1 MESLV
6 AAVTRNG
13 WQRTSEP
20 VCYPERSKG
29 KWRLRLMFTSRK
41 GDRATKKYGPL
52 CNTEQEALCGSL
64 AFRYSWEGSQR
75 GQPCEVSKENLV
87 PPVAAGKSLNSLGI
101 IGRPQ
106 ERQFKRQRRAGSD
119 ATRAEFAMQQMLTS
133 REKRSIERGWRRR
146 DRKLRKA
153 FDQRGAYLGGRIKD
167 LTANVAANEQH
178 IKRLQDALRTGHLP
192 SLLLPLPLPSVEDGE
207 NAGDRTWAED
217 TGKPPEEKVA
227 EKQIIRLWQQA
238 YSSLEVLKEERERDV
253 KQLELTR
260 KANEVLSGCKHAT
273 DAAVKEADAERFDL
287 LNEASLVRHE
297 ASLLRMAA
305 KVAGSSPQAYAPS
318 TILRWLRD
326 FRKEGGFR
334 RDARGAHEPDWIMS
348 EEDLK
353 SALLAWMISQPRFTI
368 KDVCKYINGPLLQD
382 DKEDLSRL
390 HAYQVNLPVSMSTTH
405 SWMIRLGCRYERAT
419 KSFYTDTHEKK
430 EVVEYRGEYIE
441 KRRKMALRQP
451 LWVRVQR
458 AALKQEEVDR
468 LDSLKSRG
476 PEGDF
481 YAEVYDCKIDG
492 QDCIEFHVDL
502 LRDDGSVDNFDKLR
516 AALGP
521 EGGDYS
527 VRFDQAAA
535 AQCEHFHPPNK
546 CRCGKK
552 VHHIGQDES
561 AYKAYAREGKEWVIR
576 GVRGL
581 RKKTEGPGEMVSG
594 FQDERHGFGLPISDA
609 DLAAVNA
616 KRDEEGN
623 GKKNLTRSP
632 GLRFLEYGKGKD
644 GYWGY
649 DQFEEQVED
658 VMDVLEHIDPDMQ
671 IVFEVDH
678 SSGHGKQR
686 EDGLHVSNMNVKYGG
701 KQKVLRDSVMT
712 EECLGPE
719 EAKMYFANGRWST
732 KFSEGAVCV
741 DQKLTVGQTQTSTFA
756 VGAPPPFFEW
766 DAPRKDKKNAK
777 GKVKEGYEGK
787 AKGVRQYLWERGWWK
802 DGMSTGAG
810 VSDDMHV
817 EKVLQA
823 LPDFKNERT
832 ALQHLVESRGHILL
846 SSPKCHPEVAGVG
859 IEYSWGFSKQKFRR
873 KINDEVPKHL
883 HDNIE
888 KSLCIDKYLTIGRV
902 RRFARR
908 TRDYCRAYREIALR
922 GVVIRNKEFIE
933 KMRKIQKAHRNILD
947 METSFLGDQ

>member
-1 MESLV
+1 
-6 AAVTRNG
+6 
-13 WQRTSEP
+13 
-20 VCYPERSKG
+20 
-29 KWRLRLMFTSRK
+29 
-41 GDRATKKYGPL
+41 
-52 CNTEQEALCGSL
+52 
-64 AFRYSWEGSQR
+64 
-75 GQPCEVSKENLV
+75 
-87 PPVAAGKSLNSLGI
+87 
-101 IGRPQ
+101 
-106 ERQFKRQRRAGSD
+106 
-119 ATRAEFAMQQMLTS
+119 MQQMLTS

-287 LNEASLVRHE
+287 LNEASLGRHE

-353 SALLAWMISQPRFTI
+353 SALLAWMISQPRLTI
-368 KDVCKYINGPLLQD
+368 KDVCKHIKGPLLQD

-468 LDSLKSRG
+468 LDSL
-476 PEGDF
+476 
-481 YAEVYDCKIDG
+481 
-492 QDCIEFHVDL
+492 
-502 LRDDGSVDNFDKLR
+502 N
-516 AALGP
+516 
-521 EGGDYS
+521 
-527 VRFDQAAA
+527 
-535 AQCEHFHPPNK
+535 
-546 CRCGKK
+546 
-552 VHHIGQDES
+552 
-561 AYKAYAREGKEWVIR
+561 
-576 GVRGL
+576 
-581 RKKTEGPGEMVSG
+581 
-594 FQDERHGFGLPISDA
+594 
-609 DLAAVNA
+609 
-616 KRDEEGN
+616 
-623 GKKNLTRSP
+623 
-632 GLRFLEYGKGKD
+632 
-644 GYWGY
+644 
-649 DQFEEQVED
+649 
-658 VMDVLEHIDPDMQ
+658 
-671 IVFEVDH
+671 
-678 SSGHGKQR
+678 
-686 EDGLHVSNMNVKYGG
+686 
-701 KQKVLRDSVMT
+701 
-712 EECLGPE
+712 
-719 EAKMYFANGRWST
+719 
-732 KFSEGAVCV
+732 
-741 DQKLTVGQTQTSTFA
+741 
-756 VGAPPPFFEW
+756 
-766 DAPRKDKKNAK
+766 
-777 GKVKEGYEGK
+777 
-787 AKGVRQYLWERGWWK
+787 
-802 DGMSTGAG
+802 
-810 VSDDMHV
+810 DDMHV
-817 EKVLQA
+817 EKVLQS

-859 IEYSWGFSKQKFRR
+859 IEYSWGFSKQMFRR
-873 KINDEVPKHL
+873 KINDEVRKHL

-908 TRDYCRAYREIALR
+908 TRDYCRAYCEIALR
-922 GVVIRNKEFIE
+922 GVVIRSKEFIE